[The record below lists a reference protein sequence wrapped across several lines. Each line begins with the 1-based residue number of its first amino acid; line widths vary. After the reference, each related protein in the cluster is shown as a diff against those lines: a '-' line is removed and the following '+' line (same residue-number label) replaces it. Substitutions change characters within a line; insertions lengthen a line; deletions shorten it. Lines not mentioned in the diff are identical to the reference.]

1 MPRWLICV
9 LAASACA
16 HAADITVVLDFD
28 GPHSDRSIEQMKR
41 ETEDVF
47 KTAGLHLEW
56 RTRAD
61 TGSGPYENLV
71 VVHFKGKCVLEPV
84 PILFD
89 ERGPFAFTY
98 NSDGAVLPFSEVECD
113 HVSASVQSAMG
124 VDDHARPDYVMG
136 RALGRVVAHELVH
149 MLTKSGAHARDG
161 VEQTALSGRDLIGPP
176 LKLTR
181 EDVEKLRGA
190 RPGRAASRLASTPV
204 PPGID

>member
-16 HAADITVVLDFD
+16 HASDLTVVLDFD
-28 GPHSDRSIEQMKR
+28 GPYSDRSVEEMKR
-41 ETEDVF
+41 ETETIF
-47 KTAGLHLEW
+47 KTAGLHLDW

-61 TGSGPYENLV
+61 GVRGAYENLV

-84 PILFD
+84 PMLYD

-113 HVSASVQSAMG
+113 HVTASVQSAMG
-124 VDDHARPDYVMG
+124 TDDHARPDYVMG

-149 MLTKSGAHARDG
+149 ILTKSDSHAREG
-161 VEQTALSGRDLIGPP
+161 VAQKALSGRDLIGPP
-176 LKLTR
+176 LRLTR
-181 EDVEKLRGA
+181 EDVEKLRQA
-190 RPGRAASRLASTPV
+190 PAPH
-204 PPGID
+204 